1 MFFRSAAKAE
11 QDRARNQRTNRML
24 ISMVVVFGIGWLPLN
39 TINLLSDINPFPI
52 PTYCWEYFTFIFFIS
67 HVLAMS
73 STCYNPFLYG
83 CYNDAFQKEFTELIP
98 ALTYICCQSDQS
110 TSGSSEEN
118 VPLHTQ
124 QHTVLPD
131 NKHAGIRKQPKND
144 KNVTATTKR
153 SIGVSTSAISNLN
166 DLPSNATTTNITGI
180 QTNGDDSNHVSSSK
194 SAASEASTQVRL
206 GNGNNPEITLIP
218 PENQTNSSS
227 GTKFLVNNEATMV

>member
-1 MFFRSAAKAE
+1 
-11 QDRARNQRTNRML
+11 
-24 ISMVVVFGIGWLPLN
+24 MVVVFGIGWLPLN
-39 TINLLSDINPFPI
+39 TINLLSDINPFPN

-98 ALTYICCQSDQS
+98 ALTYICCQSDQ

-124 QHTVLPD
+124 HTVLPD
-131 NKHAGIRKQPKND
+131 HPIQKQPKND
-144 KNVTATTKR
+144 NNVTKR
-153 SIGVSTSAISNLN
+153 SIGVSTSAITNLN
-166 DLPSNATTTNITGI
+166 DLPSASNSTGKTTNGE
-180 QTNGDDSNHVSSSK
+180 DSNHVSK
-194 SAASEASTQVRL
+194 SAAEASTQVRL

-218 PENQTNSSS
+218 PENEINNSSS
-227 GTKFLVNNEATMV
+227 TKFHVNNEATMV

>member
-166 DLPSNATTTNITGI
+166 DLPSNATTNITGI

-218 PENQTNSSS
+218 AENQTNSSS

>member
-1 MFFRSAAKAE
+1 
-11 QDRARNQRTNRML
+11 ML

-110 TSGSSEEN
+110 NSGSSEEN
-118 VPLHTQ
+118 VPLNTQ

-131 NKHAGIRKQPKND
+131 NHHAIRKQPKNGE
-144 KNVTATTKR
+144 NVTATKR

-166 DLPSNATTTNITGI
+166 DLPSNATTSFTGI
-180 QTNGDDSNHVSSSK
+180 KTNGDESNHVSSSK
-194 SAASEASTQVRL
+194 SAAASEATSTQVRL

-218 PENQTNSSS
+218 PENQTNSNS

>member
-218 PENQTNSSS
+218 PDNQTS

>member
-1 MFFRSAAKAE
+1 
-11 QDRARNQRTNRML
+11 
-24 ISMVVVFGIGWLPLN
+24 MVVVFGIGWLPLN
-39 TINLLSDINPFPI
+39 TINLLSDINPT
-52 PTYCWEYFTFIFFIS
+52 TYCWEYFTFIFFIC

-110 TSGSSEEN
+110 NSGSSEEN
-118 VPLHTQ
+118 VPLNTQ

-131 NKHAGIRKQPKND
+131 NHHAIRKQPKNGE
-144 KNVTATTKR
+144 NVTATKR

-166 DLPSNATTTNITGI
+166 DLPSNATTSFTGI
-180 QTNGDDSNHVSSSK
+180 KTNGDESNHVSSSK
-194 SAASEASTQVRL
+194 SAAASEATSTQVRL

-218 PENQTNSSS
+218 PENQTNSNS

>member
-1 MFFRSAAKAE
+1 
-11 QDRARNQRTNRML
+11 ML

-218 PENQTNSSS
+218 PENQTS

>member
-131 NKHAGIRKQPKND
+131 NKHAIRKQPKND
-144 KNVTATTKR
+144 KNVTVTTKR

-166 DLPSNATTTNITGI
+166 DLPSNVTTNITGI
-180 QTNGDDSNHVSSSK
+180 KTNGDDSNHVSSSK

-218 PENQTNSSS
+218 PENQTNSSR